1 MTSMF
6 PICIGESD
14 DNSAREDE
22 IDQED
27 MDEAVNVD
35 NWKCPK
41 CGNLLKLIS
50 GKFMMGDVA
59 AVIDGL
65 LVCEIGKR
73 LCWETIL
80 HVRVIAKRDPV
91 RYKRIKEIF
100 CKSLAEI

>member
-1 MTSMF
+1 MTPIF
-6 PICIGESD
+6 PMPIGEPEED
-14 DNSAREDE
+14 LAREDE

-41 CGNLLKLIS
+41 CGNLLKLIR
-50 GKFMMGDVA
+50 GKFEMGDVA
-59 AVIDGL
+59 AEIDGL
-65 LVCEIGKR
+65 LICETGKK
-73 LCWETIL
+73 LCWETVL

-91 RYKRIKEIF
+91 RFKRIKEIF